1 MGDLVH
7 GVFYHEGDM
16 DFAFLSP
23 EMFKYEM
30 VESL

>member
-7 GVFYHEGDM
+7 DVFYHEGDM
-16 DFAFLSP
+16 DFAFFNTEIL
-23 EMFKYEM
+23 KHEM